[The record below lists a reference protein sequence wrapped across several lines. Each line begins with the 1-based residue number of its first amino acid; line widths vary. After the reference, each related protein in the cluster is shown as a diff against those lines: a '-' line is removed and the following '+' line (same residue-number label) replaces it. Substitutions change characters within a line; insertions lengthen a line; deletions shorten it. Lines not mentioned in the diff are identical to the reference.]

1 MLDIKRIRENPGEL
15 RTALKNRGQDALA
28 AEEVLKLDA
37 EWRELKSVADGIR
50 GAKNKVSLEINA
62 LKKAG
67 SGGSEVEAK
76 IHESHKIN
84 AELAGVE
91 GKAAELE
98 GRLNALMLTIPN
110 IPHASVVVGKC
121 EEENKVV
128 KSWGEPKKFDFKP
141 KEHWEL
147 ATELGIMDFERGAKI
162 AGHRFTILRGDG
174 AKLERAIISFF
185 LDVHEKNGWQ
195 EVFPPLLVNEKAAT
209 GTGNLPKFADQLYYC
224 PEDKLY
230 LIPTA
235 EVPVTNIYMGEIVAK
250 EDLPMRFCAYT
261 PCFRREA
268 GEYGR
273 DIKGYLRQHQFNK
286 VELVTICEPEKSYEE
301 HEIMAKEA
309 ETVLELLGIPYT
321 RMLLCTG
328 DMGFASAK
336 TYDLNA
342 WLPGQGRY
350 REISSISNCEDFQS
364 RRGNTRYRDEKGK
377 PRLVHT
383 LNGSGIAVGRTLI
396 AVMENYQNKDGS
408 ITIPEALRPYMKGRE
423 KIA

>member
-1 MLDIKRIRENPGEL
+1 MLDIKRIRDNPEEL
-15 RTALKNRGQDALA
+15 RGALA
-28 AEEVLKLDA
+28 NRCQDTAVVDEILRLDR
-37 EWRELKSVADGIR
+37 EWRELKAVADGLR
-50 GAKNKVSLEINA
+50 ATKNKVSMEINA

-67 SGGSEVEAK
+67 GGEKEAEAK

-91 GKAAELE
+91 EKAAEFEKALE
-98 GRLNALMLTIPN
+98 KIMLTVPN
-110 IPHASVVVGKC
+110 IPHESVKVGKN
-121 EEENKVV
+121 EDENPVV
-128 KSWGEPKKFDFKP
+128 RTWGTPRKFDFKP

-147 ATELGIMDFERGAKI
+147 ATELDIMDFERGVKI
-162 AGHRFTILRGDG
+162 AGHRFTILKGDG
-174 AKLERAIISFF
+174 AKLERAVISFF
-185 LDVHEKNGWQ
+185 LDVHEKNGWT
-195 EVFPPLLVNEKAAT
+195 EIFPPLLVNEKAAT

-235 EVPVTNIYMGEIVAK
+235 EVPVTNIYMDEIVAK
-250 EDLPMRFCAYT
+250 EDLPMHFCAYT

-309 ETVLELLGIPYT
+309 ETVLELLGLPYQ

-336 TYDLNA
+336 TFDLNV
-342 WLPGQGRY
+342 WLPGQNRY
-350 REISSISNCEDFQS
+350 REISSISNCEDFQA
-364 RRGNTRYRDEKGK
+364 RRGNTRYRDAKGK

-383 LNGSGIAVGRTLI
+383 LNGSGIAVGRTVVAIL
-396 AVMENYQNKDGS
+396 ENYQNEDGS
-408 ITIPEALRPYMKGRE
+408 ITIPEVLRPYLKGKE

>member
-1 MLDIKRIRENPGEL
+1 MLDIRRIRDNPDEL
-15 RTALKNRGQDALA
+15 RAALKNRGQDAGA
-28 AEEVLKLDA
+28 VEEILRLDG
-37 EWRELKSVADGIR
+37 EWRELKALADGLR
-50 GAKNKVSLEINA
+50 ASKNKVSLEING

-67 SGGSEVEAK
+67 KGIDAQV
-76 IHESHKIN
+76 HESHRIN

-91 GKAAELE
+91 GKAAEME
-98 GRLNALMLTIPN
+98 GRLAAIMLTVPN
-110 IPHASVVVGKC
+110 IPHPSVAVGKC
-121 EEENKVV
+121 EDDNPVIR
-128 KSWGEPKKFDFKP
+128 SSGTPRKFDFKP

-147 ATELGIMDFERGAKI
+147 ATELDIMDFERGAKI
-162 AGHRFTILRGDG
+162 AGHRFTLLKGDG
-174 AKLERAIISFF
+174 AKLERAAINFF
-185 LDVHEKNGWQ
+185 LDVHEKNGWF
-195 EVFPPLLVNEKAAT
+195 EVFPPLLVNEKTAT

-224 PEDKLY
+224 GEDKLY

-235 EVPVTNIYMGEIVAK
+235 EVPVTNIYMDEIIPK

-301 HEIMAKEA
+301 HELMAKEA
-309 ETVLELLGIPYT
+309 ERVLELLGLPYN

-328 DMGFASAK
+328 DMGFAAAK
-336 TYDLNA
+336 TYDLNV
-342 WLPGQGRY
+342 WLPGQGKY
-350 REISSISNCEDFQS
+350 REISSISNCEDFQA
-364 RRGNTRYRDEKGK
+364 RRGNTRYRDAKNK

-383 LNGSGIAVGRTLI
+383 LNGSGIAVGRTVI
-396 AVMENYQNKDGS
+396 AIMENYQNADGS
-408 ITIPEALRPYMKGRE
+408 ITVPEALRPYMKGKE